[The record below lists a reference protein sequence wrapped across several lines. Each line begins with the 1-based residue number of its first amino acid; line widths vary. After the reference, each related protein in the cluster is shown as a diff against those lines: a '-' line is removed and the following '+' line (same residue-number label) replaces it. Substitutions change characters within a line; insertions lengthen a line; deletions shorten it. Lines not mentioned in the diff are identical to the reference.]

1 MNDIRRQ
8 HLSVVQAASALE
20 AVAAAANALARGS
33 ELPSLLQFQGMVQ
46 NQVAANSSNL
56 VAAGGHHSASG
67 GSIGHPAALN
77 HGDGGLSEL
86 QRRLDTVPFVDA
98 QHVAR
103 SLEDSILQG
112 SALLSSTFLSDM
124 SASDGRLRD
133 ALSYSAGT
141 PISRTNHSE
150 EPVRH
155 GDKIYPSW
163 PASSSSSSSSSSSFV
178 YLNPHNQRLVSSAK
192 APTNQRISSTGSS
205 LLPAAKQ
212 VDNVPLEDSP
222 EMRGHLRNLNV
233 TVAALGLGLA
243 ISNDEE
249 EEDGHT
255 IRSYGAKVSDC
266 EMKRQDTLRHADQQ
280 NSLVTLAA
288 RSFYRRTSRVL
299 KSNDVVASTKERARS
314 QQMGSLSDA
323 ETAGY
328 AGGDQKENESSSE
341 TGETKTGWRTRRA
354 RRRRGGGE
362 GSGGGG
368 GGGGYC
374 GGATRGEGE
383 KRFEGTDDVSASSS
397 DASPSSHL
405 IRKIFSAQ
413 FHDLCRRDPVTAAD
427 VLSEFSDR
435 MMEHLNVPRHRYLR
449 PIGQALS
456 KAGLGISP
464 WCSQTLGVT
473 SAHAAAIATHPRM
486 NTGGYV

>member
-1 MNDIRRQ
+1 MNDIRHQ

-77 HGDGGLSEL
+77 QGDGGLSEL
-86 QRRLDTVPFVDA
+86 QRRLDTVPYVDA

-163 PASSSSSSSSSSSFV
+163 PASSSSSSSIV

-192 APTNQRISSTGSS
+192 APTNQRISSTSSS

-212 VDNVPLEDSP
+212 VDNIPLEDSP

-299 KSNDVVASTKERARS
+299 KSNDVVASTKKRARS
-314 QQMGSLSDA
+314 QQMSSLGDA
-323 ETAGY
+323 VTAGY
-328 AGGDQKENESSSE
+328 AGGDQKENEPGSE
-341 TGETKTGWRTRRA
+341 PGETKTGWRTRRA
-354 RRRRGGGE
+354 RRRRGGG
-362 GSGGGG
+362 GGGG
-368 GGGGYC
+368 GDGR
-374 GGATRGEGE
+374 ATRGEGE
-383 KRFEGTDDVSASSS
+383 KRFEGIDDVASSSS

-413 FHDLCRRDPVTAAD
+413 FHDLCHRDPVTAAD

-456 KAGLGISP
+456 KSGLGISP